1 LYENLLRSA
10 GLKYELY
17 LMVGGSRAGYLQVAR
32 FSASSRGGDT
42 SIHKPIRIL
51 IADDHAVVRYG
62 LKTILGAHEG
72 WEVCGEAK
80 SGAEALALALQLR
93 PHIVILDLSMPGMSG
108 IDALRAIR
116 ERLPETQVVVLTLH
130 FSQHL
135 VREIVKAGARGYVMK
150 SDADRDLVDAISAVA
165 VGRSYFTQAVQ
176 LAWPGVATRSAA
188 EAGGLGNLSL
198 REREAVR
205 NIAQTMRKLL

>member
-1 LYENLLRSA
+1 
-10 GLKYELY
+10 
-17 LMVGGSRAGYLQVAR
+17 MVGGSRAGYLQVAR

-51 IADDHAVVRYG
+51 IADDHTVVRYG
-62 LKTILGAHEG
+62 LKTIIGAHEG

-93 PHIVILDLSMPGMSG
+93 PHIVILDLNMPGMSG

-116 ERLPETQVVVLTLH
+116 EGLPETQVVVLTLH
-130 FSQHL
+130 FSEHL

-176 LAWPGVATRSAA
+176 SAWPGVATRSAA